1 MQECRHKGGKQEP
14 KQGRRNKPWCIRLL
28 TNLVIKI
35 KNKVIERAS
44 MVRKKKKQRTRVVIQ
59 EKM

>member
-1 MQECRHKGGKQEP
+1 VESKNQHGGEETNL
-14 KQGRRNKPWCIRLL
+14 GALELL

-35 KNKVIERAS
+35 KNKVVERAS

-59 EKM
+59 QKM